1 LRIAVADE
9 IEVLDPLYLRS
20 RAERLASRQVYE
32 PLRTWQTG
40 PFEDTGRR
48 PGIVRSFRPDS
59 DRTVWTAVLRRGVAF
74 QSGEPLDADAVIV
87 NVDRWIRSAAGQQ
100 LLPALTAADSPRPGR
115 VRFILDRPVRGFP
128 SALDDPRFGLV
139 APAPLAGIGARPA
152 RIDAAGTGPFEFR
165 GRTGGSVML
174 ARNADWWGTPL
185 GLGPGVD
192 QVEVNV
198 DPVPG
203 HRFAQL
209 VAGAVEVA
217 HELGANAVGRVASS
231 PLLTAVRGAA
241 ATIGLERSVR
251 GIDAAN
257 ASQSL
262 ADVWLTDLR

>member
-1 LRIAVADE
+1 VPR
-9 IEVLDPLYLRS
+9 P
-20 RAERLASRQVYE
+20 RA
-32 PLRTWQTG
+32 G
-40 PFEDTGRR
+40 PAP
-48 PGIVRSFRPDS
+48 PG
-59 DRTVWTAVLRRGVAF
+59 
-74 QSGEPLDADAVIV
+74 
-87 NVDRWIRSAAGQQ
+87 
-100 LLPALTAADSPRPGR
+100 PGR

-128 SALDDPRFGLV
+128 LALDDPRFGLV

-192 QVEVNV
+192 QVEMNV

-217 HELGANAVGRVASS
+217 DELGANAANRVASS
-231 PLLTAVRGAA
+231 PLLTAVRGAG

-251 GIDAAN
+251 GIDAAS
-257 ASQSL
+257 AGQSL

>member
-100 LLPALTAADSPRPGR
+100 LLPALTDVR
-115 VRFILDRPVRGFP
+115 VGDH
-128 SALDDPRFGLV
+128 LV
-139 APAPLAGIGARPA
+139 I
-152 RIDAAGTGPFEFR
+152 
-165 GRTGGSVML
+165 L
-174 ARNADWWGTPL
+174 ARTY
-185 GLGPGVD
+185 
-192 QVEVNV
+192 EVV
-198 DPVPG
+198 STPVP
-203 HRFAQL
+203 RSDEIARRI
-209 VAGAVEVA
+209 VVR
-217 HELGANAVGRVASS
+217 ELG
-231 PLLTAVRGAA
+231 
-241 ATIGLERSVR
+241 
-251 GIDAAN
+251 
-257 ASQSL
+257 
-262 ADVWLTDLR
+262 